1 MFLQYDRQASI
12 GWVKGLLPNERQ
24 DITWNNV
31 QWNVNQNEKRLLQEM
46 HLKISEEWQQFCEAL
61 IVLLQIMFYFIFSII
76 FNNCQIS
83 HQYHNAHI

>member
-24 DITWNNV
+24 DIIWNNV

-76 FNNCQIS
+76 FDNCQIS